1 MSDKKCNKPNC
12 NCSCHHE
19 PIENASEKKNNHDYR
34 RRDFIK
40 YAGLSA
46 IGLGLGPALTYWLQE
61 EGKINEIVKNPALIN
76 GKAQRFTILH
86 TSDIHGQLDIHDE
99 FFFENARPDD
109 PFGRG
114 KPVYKKRGG
123 FATLQTMLK
132 ELKQQ
137 NPLNTLIVDGGDCFQ
152 GSGIASLTQGQAIV
166 PLVNKMNYDLVLP
179 GNWEVVYGKQ
189 MLMRDMNNY
198 TAAKVCTNM
207 FHNDDLDLESIFPP
221 YQIFNL
227 GGTKIGF
234 IGYNDPLTPIRQSPA
249 YSKGIKFTFPK
260 VNIQKYVKLLREEK
274 GCTMVFVLSHMG
286 LAQQLHLSNQE
297 YASGVDY
304 ILGADTHERIREPLI
319 GKYSKVTEPGAFG
332 SFVGKLDIV
341 IENGKIKDEVYE
353 LIDVDPEKYKED
365 EDMKRAVKKAKE
377 PYKKVLNEVLG
388 QTKTPLVRY
397 YIIET
402 PMDNL
407 ITDAVMWKFKTDI
420 AVSNGFR
427 FCPPLVPDEKTGLAD
442 ITRDYL
448 WSMLPVNSE
457 VKTADVKGKQIW
469 NWLENELENA
479 FAKDPTKRFGGWFVR
494 FKGMQVTFTI
504 GNEKGKRVQQVCIK
518 DEPIDLE
525 KMYTMVA
532 CEREGDPDNML
543 CRMRN
548 VHNQVRQG
556 VLLHDVLEQYL
567 AEFSPV
573 SPKVEGRAIATDA
586 DASLLTQALGV
597 KYEFR

>member
-1 MSDKKCNKPNC
+1 MSKEKCTNPGC
-12 NCSCHHE
+12 QCSCHHE
-19 PIENASEKKNNHDYR
+19 KVENAAEKKSNHDSGR
-34 RRDFIK
+34 RNFIK
-40 YAGLSA
+40 YAGLGA
-46 IGLGLGPALTYWLQE
+46 IGLGLGPAITYWLQE
-61 EGKINEIVKNPALIN
+61 EGKINEIVKNPAIVK

-99 FFFENARPDD
+99 FFWEN
-109 PFGRG
+109 G
-114 KPVYKKRGG
+114 KPVFKKRGG

-132 ELKQQ
+132 ELKKQ
-137 NPLNTLIVDGGDCFQ
+137 NPANTLIVDGGDCFQ

-166 PLVNKMNYDLVLP
+166 PLINKMNYDLVLP
-179 GNWEVVYGKQ
+179 GNWEILYGKQ
-189 MLMRDMNNY
+189 MLLHDMNHY
-198 TAAKVCTNM
+198 TAAKVCANM
-207 FHNDDLDLESIFPP
+207 FHKDDPMDNDSLFPP

-249 YSKGIKFTFPK
+249 YSYGIKFTKPER
-260 VNIQKYVKLLREEK
+260 NIQKYVKLLREEK
-274 GCTMVFVLSHMG
+274 GCSMVFVLSHMG
-286 LAQQLHLSNQE
+286 LAQQIHLSNQE

-304 ILGADTHERIREPLI
+304 ILGADTHERIREPLQ
-319 GKYSKVTEPGAFG
+319 GKFSKVTEPGAFG

-353 LIDVDPEKYKED
+353 LLEVDPEKYKED
-365 EDMKRAVKKAKE
+365 EEMKQLVADTKE
-377 PYKKVLNEVLG
+377 PYKKVLSEVIG

-397 YIIET
+397 YVIET

-407 ITDAVMWKFKTDI
+407 ITDAVMWKMKTDI

-442 ITRDYL
+442 ITKDYL

-457 VKTADVKGKQIW
+457 VKTAEVKGKQIW
-469 NWLENELENA
+469 NWLESELENA

-504 GNEKGKRVQQVCIK
+504 GNEKRQRVQPVCIK

-525 KMYTMVA
+525 KTYTMVA

-548 VHNQVRQG
+548 THNPVSQG
-556 VLLHDVLEQYL
+556 VMLHDVLEEYL

-573 SPKVEGRAIATDA
+573 APKVEGRAIATDA
-586 DASLLTQALGV
+586 PITLLTQVPGTN
-597 KYEFR
+597 YEFR